1 MYVPVLL
8 KYCND
13 RKTGA
18 PPTSQIAIVLIP
30 VQSSKRLHAPVVEKV
45 TRDAQRDIPSFTLI
59 VVRRPSFSIIELS
72 LDFLYKMSHGR
83 LSQSII
89 LEKLLKKDEEE
100 SESELRDQSSETSDH
115 IVAEEPLS
123 AEESNWSDSEEDDLQ
138 LYAGKQPEG
147 PYQLSNAASDVVKR
161 LITPI
166 SGTGRNLSINN
177 WYTSVPLTND

>member
-1 MYVPVLL
+1 MAYRSYILFHFL
-8 KYCND
+8 D
-13 RKTGA
+13 T
-18 PPTSQIAIVLIP
+18 L
-30 VQSSKRLHAPVVEKV
+30 SSKRLHAPVVEKV

-59 VVRRPSFSIIELS
+59 VVLRPSFSIIQLS

-83 LSQSII
+83 LLQSII
-89 LEKLLKKDEEE
+89 LEELLKEDEEE
-100 SESELRDQSSETSDH
+100 SESELSDQGSETSDH

-123 AEESNWSDSEEDDLQ
+123 AEESNCSDSEEDDLQ

-166 SGTGRNLSINN
+166 SGTGRNLTIVN
-177 WYTSVPLTND
+177 WSTSVPPTND